1 MTKPADFSLRRVLAL
16 TALAGFTAVAA
27 PVLAQAQSKG
37 KPEASKK
44 EETAQERYR
53 QEKQFQT
60 KITWR
65 LVEIN
70 NKRLPANVD
79 VTLMIDD
86 AYRGSG
92 FGGCNSWSATIYPV
106 RGQKLAMG
114 PIAYTKKQ
122 CDATT
127 MQIER
132 AFLSA
137 LAAGPEWDV
146 QNSTMTLKAGGGS
159 LRLER
164 AL

>member
-1 MTKPADFSLRRVLAL
+1 MTKPADFSFRRILAL
-16 TALAGFTAVAA
+16 TTLAGCVALAGPAF
-27 PVLAQAQSKG
+27 AQKQKAK
-37 KPEASKK
+37 EEKK
-44 EETAQERYR
+44 ETAEERYR

-70 NKRLPANVD
+70 NKRIPGNID
-79 VTLMIDD
+79 VTFMIDD

-127 MQIER
+127 MQVER
-132 AFLSA
+132 AFLSG
-137 LAAGPEWDV
+137 LAGGPEWDV
-146 QNSTMTLKAGGGS
+146 QNSTMILKSGAGTM
-159 LRLER
+159 RLER